1 MATGLSVTSTSN
13 LSSGQKILVANA
25 IAANEPAA
33 PDPDLVWSHRIPQ
46 GHKSWDILTYARLD
60 QASALTEGVDLSVTQ
75 QLVTNA
81 LSITPT
87 EHGLLTTLSKSLMRR
102 QGDTNVQ
109 ASAGAMMGK
118 SLRRRH
124 ANDVI
129 ALYDGF
135 SKSLPGA
142 GQTLDINDFRGA
154 VSYLLTDNAS
164 SYGPAEPPFI
174 AALHIEQISDIIA
187 DIAQGHVGPT
197 SVVGSASQAGTGS
210 RFGFS
215 AEMLQRWWKA
225 KDRLYGVEVF
235 HSGNIALD
243 SNLDVKGA
251 IFAQQS
257 LVTVVANEADTTE
270 QDDNSLRAIEYG
282 IFQEWGE
289 GERADGHGVEI
300 FSDAEAHS

>member
-1 MATGLSVTSTSN
+1 MATGLSVSSTSN

-60 QASALTEGVDLSVTQ
+60 QASALTEGVDLSVPQ

-87 EHGLLTTLSKSLMRR
+87 AHGLLTTRSKSLMRR

-109 ASAGAMMGK
+109 ATAGAMMGK

-124 ANDVI
+124 ANDII
-129 ALYDGF
+129 AMYDLF
-135 SKSLPGA
+135 SKTMGGGA
-142 GQTLDINDFRGA
+142 TEPLDINDFRGA
-154 VSYLLTDNAS
+154 VAYLLTDNAS
-164 SYGPAEPPFI
+164 TYGPAEPPFV

-187 DIAQGHVGPT
+187 DISDPGTA
-197 SVVGSASQAGTGS
+197 AGT

-215 AEMLQRWWKA
+215 AEMMQRWWKA
-225 KDRLYGVEVF
+225 RDRLYGVEVF
-235 HSGNIALD
+235 HSGNITLASD
-243 SNLDVKGA
+243 SSVKGA

-300 FSDAEAHS
+300 HSDATPHS